1 MRFARV
7 RLGIL
12 IREHEMNAEHSFFAQ
27 DQAGSLQRVHV
38 VRHSGMHAGTTHGNN
53 DANAK
58 RSVAYALDDG
68 RPLRRIDNDT
78 FQILDTGALVTLVR
92 D

>member
-1 MRFARV
+1 
-7 RLGIL
+7 
-12 IREHEMNAEHSFFAQ
+12 MNNDYFFAQ
-27 DQAGSLQRVHV
+27 DQAGSLQRVRV
-38 VRHSGMHAGTTHGNN
+38 VRPSSGEHESEGDASKHA
-53 DANAK
+53 A
-58 RSVAYALDDG
+58 VYALDDG

>member
-1 MRFARV
+1 MKLARV
-7 RLGIL
+7 GLSAPVQERK
-12 IREHEMNAEHSFFAQ
+12 MNSEYFFAQ
-27 DQAGSLQRVHV
+27 DQAGSLQRVRV
-38 VRHSGMHAGTTHGNN
+38 VRHSGAHGDN
-53 DANAK
+53 DAK
-58 RSVAYALDDG
+58 RGTAYALEDG

>member
-1 MRFARV
+1 
-7 RLGIL
+7 
-12 IREHEMNAEHSFFAQ
+12 MNSEYFFAQ

-38 VRHSGMHAGTTHGNN
+38 VRHSGTTHGSS
-53 DANAK
+53 DASAK
-58 RSVAYALDDG
+58 RGAAYALDDG

>member
-1 MRFARV
+1 
-7 RLGIL
+7 
-12 IREHEMNAEHSFFAQ
+12 MNAEYFFAQ

-38 VRHSGMHAGTTHGNN
+38 VRHSGTHGDN
-53 DANAK
+53 DASVK
-58 RSVAYALDDG
+58 RGAAYALDDG

>member
-1 MRFARV
+1 
-7 RLGIL
+7 
-12 IREHEMNAEHSFFAQ
+12 MNSEQFFFAQ

-38 VRHSGMHAGTTHGNN
+38 VRHSGTHAGTTHGSD
-53 DANAK
+53 DADAK
-58 RSVAYALDDG
+58 RGAVYALDDG

>member
-1 MRFARV
+1 
-7 RLGIL
+7 
-12 IREHEMNAEHSFFAQ
+12 MNSEYFFAQ

-38 VRHSGMHAGTTHGNN
+38 VRHSGTQGGTTHGSN
-53 DANAK
+53 ASAK
-58 RSVAYALDDG
+58 RGAAYALDDG

>member
-1 MRFARV
+1 
-7 RLGIL
+7 
-12 IREHEMNAEHSFFAQ
+12 MNAEYFFAQ

-38 VRHSGMHAGTTHGNN
+38 VRHSVAHAGATHESD
-53 DANAK
+53 DANVK
-58 RSVAYALDDG
+58 RGPAYALDDG

>member
-1 MRFARV
+1 MKVAEV
-7 RLGIL
+7 GLGPL
-12 IREHEMNAEHSFFAQ
+12 IREHEMNNDYFFAQ

-38 VRHSGMHAGTTHGNN
+38 VRPSSGEHESEG
-53 DANAK
+53 DASK
-58 RSVAYALDDG
+58 RAAVYALDDG

>member
-1 MRFARV
+1 
-7 RLGIL
+7 
-12 IREHEMNAEHSFFAQ
+12 MNGEYFFAQ
-27 DQAGSLQRVHV
+27 DQAGGLQRVHV
-38 VRHSGMHAGTTHGNN
+38 VRLSGTHGDN

-68 RPLRRIDNDT
+68 TALRRIDNDT
-78 FQILDTGALVTLVR
+78 FRILDTGALVTLVR

>member
-1 MRFARV
+1 
-7 RLGIL
+7 
-12 IREHEMNAEHSFFAQ
+12 MNSQFFFAQ

-38 VRHSGMHAGTTHGNN
+38 VRNSGPHGNN
-53 DANAK
+53 GSSAS
-58 RSVAYALDDG
+58 RVPAYALDDG
-68 RPLRRIDNDT
+68 RPVRRVDNDT

>member
-1 MRFARV
+1 
-7 RLGIL
+7 LGIL

-27 DQAGSLQRVHV
+27 DQAGTLQRVHV
-38 VRHSGMHAGTTHGNN
+38 VRHSGSRAGAMHGSS
-53 DANAK
+53 DASAK
-58 RSVAYALDDG
+58 RIAAYALDDG
-68 RPLRRIDNDT
+68 RPLRRIDSDT

>member
-1 MRFARV
+1 
-7 RLGIL
+7 
-12 IREHEMNAEHSFFAQ
+12 MNGEYFFAQ
-27 DQAGSLQRVHV
+27 DQAGGLQRVHV
-38 VRHSGMHAGTTHGNN
+38 VRHPAMHGNN

-58 RSVAYALDDG
+58 RGAVYALDDG
-68 RPLRRIDNDT
+68 SPLRRIDNDT

>member
-1 MRFARV
+1 
-7 RLGIL
+7 
-12 IREHEMNAEHSFFAQ
+12 MNSEYFFAQ

-38 VRHSGMHAGTTHGNN
+38 VRHSGTHGNKETS
-53 DANAK
+53 AN
-58 RSVAYALDDG
+58 RLPVYALDDG
-68 RPLRRIDNDT
+68 RPVRRVDSDT

>member
-1 MRFARV
+1 
-7 RLGIL
+7 
-12 IREHEMNAEHSFFAQ
+12 MNSEYFFAQ

-38 VRHSGMHAGTTHGNN
+38 VRHSGTQGGTTHGSG
-53 DANAK
+53 DASAK
-58 RSVAYALDDG
+58 RGAAYALDDG
-68 RPLRRIDNDT
+68 RPLRRIDTDT

>member
-1 MRFARV
+1 
-7 RLGIL
+7 LGIL
-12 IREHEMNAEHSFFAQ
+12 IREHKMNAEQSFFAQ
-27 DQAGSLQRVHV
+27 DQAGNLQRVHV
-38 VRHSGMHAGTTHGNN
+38 VGHSGTHAGAAHGN

-58 RSVAYALDDG
+58 RAAAYALDDG

>member
-1 MRFARV
+1 MKVAE
-7 RLGIL
+7 LGLDSL
-12 IREHEMNAEHSFFAQ
+12 IREHEMNNDYFFAQ

-38 VRHSGMHAGTTHGNN
+38 VRHSSEHESEG
-53 DANAK
+53 DAAK
-58 RSVAYALDDG
+58 RAAYALDDG
-68 RPLRRIDNDT
+68 RPLRRIDSDT

>member
-1 MRFARV
+1 
-7 RLGIL
+7 
-12 IREHEMNAEHSFFAQ
+12 MNSEYFFAQ

-38 VRHSGMHAGTTHGNN
+38 VRHSGTPHEGG
-53 DANAK
+53 ANAK
-58 RSVAYALDDG
+58 RSAAYALDDG

>member
-1 MRFARV
+1 
-7 RLGIL
+7 
-12 IREHEMNAEHSFFAQ
+12 MNNEQSFFAQ
-27 DQAGSLQRVHV
+27 DQAGGLQRVHV
-38 VRHSGMHAGTTHGNN
+38 VRHSGTHADTTHGSS

-58 RSVAYALDDG
+58 RAVAYALDDG

>member
-1 MRFARV
+1 
-7 RLGIL
+7 
-12 IREHEMNAEHSFFAQ
+12 MNSEQFFFAQ
-27 DQAGSLQRVHV
+27 DQAGGLQRVHV
-38 VRHSGMHAGTTHGNN
+38 VRHSGATHESN

-58 RSVAYALDDG
+58 RGVAYALDDG
-68 RPLRRIDNDT
+68 RPLRRIDTDT